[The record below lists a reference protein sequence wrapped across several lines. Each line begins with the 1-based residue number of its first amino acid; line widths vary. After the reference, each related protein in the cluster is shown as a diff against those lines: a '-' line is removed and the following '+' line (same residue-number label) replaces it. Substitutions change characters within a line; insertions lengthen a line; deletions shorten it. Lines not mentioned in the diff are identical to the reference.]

1 MGLGRRHVRTAGAA
15 AIVILAVMVVLAPG
29 GRAAPVNVARVTL
42 QLDGPAAPGG
52 TAHLSGSVS
61 LSAAG
66 AGVPLAPVMVV
77 LDSSAGSASA
87 NATTDGA
94 GHFAV
99 DIPVPASATTAQ
111 ATAYLLRGSAVEA
124 ASAPVTVLGPA
135 PPPPPTTGS
144 TVTEVPPTGSTTL
157 PPHRRTTTTL
167 VRSVLLSVRVDA
179 STPKPFGQVERF
191 QSEPAGIDCVRACI
205 AVFPYGTNL
214 TLVLSSPTAEEH
226 WAGWAGACSNQPPVC
241 HLHLTGDTEVSALIV
256 AVSPTVITRPPVPP
270 RPAINGCPAHQPCHM
285 PTLGQLFTHLPSV
298 GAIAGVLLLFVL
310 LAFPAA
316 LFTATLEENYDTLK
330 RRFISGSGTG
340 ATPAPRRAVIVLGG
354 VAALSSVA
362 WWIGRG
368 ERLGASLDLVSI
380 LAVALAF
387 VAITAIAEVPEMLAS
402 RSYRHEFEGL
412 LRALPG
418 TALVAL
424 TAALVSTALHLEP
437 GYVFG
442 TVAGFAVIRGRR
454 SDELGG
460 KSAALGAASLFC
472 VGMLAWVGWGSVQ
485 HYISH
490 SPERAAG
497 AQFTGHFTEYLI
509 AGCIE
514 AIAFAYIPLRFMDGA
529 RVRQWNGRIWL
540 AIQTAALALA
550 VLLIAGTGVDEY
562 VGVGRGRGGRAI
574 AIAAGFALFSVA
586 FWGYF
591 QLTEGARLVAAAAGR
606 GEDAHHEDVDE
617 LGDEVAGVVSH

>member
-1 MGLGRRHVRTAGAA
+1 
-15 AIVILAVMVVLAPG
+15 
-29 GRAAPVNVARVTL
+29 
-42 QLDGPAAPGG
+42 
-52 TAHLSGSVS
+52 
-61 LSAAG
+61 
-66 AGVPLAPVMVV
+66 MVV

-99 DIPVPASATTAQ
+99 AIPVPATATTAQ

-124 ASAPVTVLGPA
+124 ASAPVTVLPPP
-135 PPPPPTTGS
+135 PPPPPTTGP
-144 TVTEVPPTGSTTL
+144 TVTEVPQTGSTA
-157 PPHRRTTTTL
+157 PPRRTTTTL
-167 VRSVLLSVRVDA
+167 VRSVLLSVRVDP
-179 STPKPFGQVERF
+179 STPKAFGQVERF
-191 QSEPAGIDCVRACI
+191 QSEHAGIDCVRACI
-205 AVFPYGTNL
+205 AVFPFGTNL

-256 AVSPTVITRPPVPP
+256 AVSPTFITRPPVPP
-270 RPAINGCPAHQPCHM
+270 RPATNGCPAHQPCHLPTM
-285 PTLGQLFTHLPSV
+285 PQLFTHLPSAGV
-298 GAIAGVLLLFVL
+298 IAGVLLLFVL

-330 RRFISGSGTG
+330 RRSISGFGAG
-340 ATPAPRRAVIVLGG
+340 ATPSPRRAAVVLGG

-368 ERLGASLDLVSI
+368 ERLGASLDLVSM
-380 LAVALAF
+380 LAVSVAF
-387 VAITAIAEVPEMLAS
+387 VAITAVAEVPEMLAS

-454 SDELGG
+454 SEELGG

-472 VGMLAWVGWGSVQ
+472 VGMLAWVAWGAVQ
-485 HYISH
+485 HYIAH

-497 AQFTGHFTEYLI
+497 AQFVGHFTEYLI

-540 AIQTAALALA
+540 AIQTAAVALA

-562 VGVGRGRGGRAI
+562 VGLGQGRGGKAL

-586 FWGYF
+586 FWAYF
-591 QLTEGARLVAAAAGR
+591 RLTEGARLVPAAAGR

-617 LGDEVAGVVSH
+617 LVDEVVGAVSH